1 MAQGSPVGRQEGPED
16 LQTAH
21 DLPPVAI
28 MRTVFKIVRVVLS
41 VLMALG
47 AGIAVYGTRTGFES
61 MGSKNWPSVPGIILV
76 SKVERPP
83 AGGRNDRYAKVIY
96 EYLVAGRKYGGSRVS
111 FRQGSGF
118 VSEDPT
124 RIVAKYPQ
132 DSPVKVYYD
141 PTSPKSSVLEPGF
154 EPTSLIPVGIGA
166 FLFMIALMGT
176 RRIRLRERALEQ
188 GEPFPAPG
196 IPREPTRPIPS
207 RRPIKIQ
214 SPKKKP
220 GRLFPSEKVP
230 TPEMPPPPLP
240 RTTESAK
247 HKLLRYALLAWL
259 GVMLCVVLVRW
270 GWLKF

>member
-1 MAQGSPVGRQEGPED
+1 
-16 LQTAH
+16 
-21 DLPPVAI
+21 
-28 MRTVFKIVRVVLS
+28 MRTVFKIMRAVLS
-41 VLMALG
+41 ILMAVG
-47 AGIAVYGTRTGFES
+47 AGVAVYGIRTGFES
-61 MGSKNWPSVPGIILV
+61 MGSKNWHSVPGIILV

-83 AGGRNDRYAKVIY
+83 AGGRNDQHAKIIY
-96 EYLVAGRKYGGSRVS
+96 EYLVAGRKYRGSRVS
-111 FRQGSGF
+111 FRQSSGF

-124 RIVAKYPQ
+124 RILAKYPQ
-132 DSPVKVYYD
+132 DSSVKVYYD

-154 EPTSLIPVGIGA
+154 EPMSLIPVGVGA

-188 GEPFPAPG
+188 EEPLPAPG

-214 SPKKKP
+214 SPKKKS
-220 GRLFPSEKVP
+220 GRAFPPEKVP
-230 TPEMPPPPLP
+230 VPEMPPPPLP
-240 RTTESAK
+240 QTTESAT

-259 GVMLCVVLVRW
+259 AVMLWVALARW